1 MNDFLQALRINPVI
15 SGVREDAMLDEALDS
30 PVCAVFLLGGSIF
43 DLPEKVGRIR
53 RSGKRAFVHLDL
65 CEGLKSDAAAVEWL
79 FRRAQPDGLIST
91 KASLLKTASS
101 FNMLTIQRLFVMDS
115 HAVAHGI
122 KLLKSNPP
130 DMVEVLPGLVYKGI
144 EALSHALPCPVI
156 AGGMITEAREVRAAL
171 NAGAAA
177 VSTSAA
183 SLFAHDAYRLG
194 IE

>member
-1 MNDFLQALRINPVI
+1 MNDFLQALGINPVI
-15 SGVREDAMLDEALDS
+15 AGVREDDKLDAALNS

-43 DLPEKVGRIR
+43 DLPDKVGRIK

-79 FRRAQPDGLIST
+79 YRRAQPDGLIST

-101 FNMLTIQRLFVMDS
+101 FHMLTIQRLFVMDS
-115 HAVAHGI
+115 NAVAHGI
-122 KLLKSNPP
+122 KLLKNNPP

-144 EALSHALPCPVI
+144 EALSRALPCPVI
-156 AGGMITEAREVRAAL
+156 AGGMITEASEVRAAL
-171 NAGAAA
+171 YAGAVA
-177 VSTSAA
+177 VSTSATA
-183 SLFAHDAYRLG
+183 LYAHDTFRNG